1 MEVKQMA
8 MVTYSVPRLIVH
20 GEDALDYLKNLE
32 GKKAAIVTGG
42 SSMKRFGFLDKAK
55 ELLEEGGMEVLIID
69 GVEPDP
75 SIKTCLEGGKKMEE
89 FGPDWIIALGGGSAM
104 DAAKVMWVFYEH
116 PGYDFQKLANF
127 ENPPLRNKAKMAC
140 IASTSGTAS
149 EITAFS
155 VITDTENEIKYP
167 LVHPDFVPDIAIVD
181 PEIPSKMPPLITAQ
195 TGMDVMTHAVEA
207 FVSTAADDYTS
218 PHAIRAIELVFENLK
233 KAYDKGDD
241 LKAREKMHDASTMA
255 GMAFSNASLGIV
267 HSMAHKIG
275 GIFHLTHGEA
285 NAILLP
291 YIIDYNRK
299 STDRYDLLENILGID
314 DIAEEIRKL
323 NEAVG
328 ISQNIKDG
336 KNTIIEEDKFL
347 EVLDTMS
354 ENAIKDACTLTNP
367 RKTSAEDIKK
377 IYKAAYYGEKVDF

>member
-1 MEVKQMA
+1 MTMN
-8 MVTYSVPRLIVH
+8 TYSVPRTIVH
-20 GEDALDYLKNLE
+20 GEGSLEYLKNLE

-89 FGPDWIIALGGGSAM
+89 FEPDWIIALGGGSAM

-127 ENPPLRNKAKMAC
+127 ENPPLRQKAKMAC

-155 VITDTENEIKYP
+155 VITDRENEIKYP
-167 LVHPDFVPDIAIVD
+167 LVHPDFVPDLAIVD
-181 PEIPSKMPPLITAQ
+181 PVVPSKMPPLITAQ
-195 TGMDVMTHAVEA
+195 TGMDVMTHAIEA
-207 FVSTAADDYTS
+207 YVSTSADDYTS
-218 PHAIRAIELVFENLK
+218 PHALQAIKLVFANLK
-233 KAYDKGDD
+233 KAYDNGED
-241 LKAREKMHDASTMA
+241 LEAREKMHDASTLA

-285 NAILLP
+285 NAIMLP

-299 STDRYDLLENILGID
+299 STDKYDQLEKLLGID
-314 DIAEEIRKL
+314 DIAEEVRKL
-323 NEAVG
+323 NKAVG
-328 ISQNIKDG
+328 ITSTIKDG
-336 KNTIIEEDKFL
+336 KNTVIEEDKFK

-354 ENAIKDACTLTNP
+354 QNAFKDACTLTNP
-367 RKTSAEDIKK
+367 RETSAEDIKK
-377 IYKAAYYGEKVDF
+377 IYNAAYYGEKIDF

>member
-8 MVTYSVPRLIVH
+8 MITYSVPRLIVH

-55 ELLEEGGMEVLIID
+55 ELLEEGGVEVLIID

-354 ENAIKDACTLTNP
+354 ENAFKDACTLTNP

>member
-1 MEVKQMA
+1 MA
-8 MVTYSVPRLIVH
+8 MVTYSVPRVIVH
-20 GEDALDYLKNLE
+20 GEDSLEYLKNLE
-32 GKKAAIVTGG
+32 GKKASIVTGG

-55 ELLEEGGMEVLIID
+55 AYLEEGGMEVQIID

-116 PGYDFQKLANF
+116 PGYDFNKLANF
-127 ENPPLRNKAKMAC
+127 ENPPLGEKAKMVC

-167 LVHPDFVPDIAIVD
+167 LVHPDFVPEIAIVD

-195 TGMDVMTHAVEA
+195 TGMDVMTHAVES
-207 FVSTAADDYTS
+207 FVSTGADDYTS
-218 PHAIRAIELVFENLK
+218 PYAIRAIELVFENLK

-241 LKAREKMHDASTMA
+241 LVAREKMHDASTLA
-255 GMAFSNASLGIV
+255 GMAFSNSSLGIV

-285 NAILLP
+285 NAIMLP
-291 YIIDYNRK
+291 YVIDYNRK
-299 STDRYDLLENILGID
+299 ATDKYDILEEILKID

-323 NEAVG
+323 NTAVG
-328 ISQNIKDG
+328 ISNNIKDG
-336 KNTIIEEDKFL
+336 KNTVIEEDKFN
-347 EVLDTMS
+347 EVLDEMS
-354 ENAIKDACTLTNP
+354 KNAFKDACTLTNP
-367 RKTSAEDIKK
+367 RETSAEDIKK
-377 IYKAAYYGEKVDF
+377 IYKAAYYGEKIDF

>member
-1 MEVKQMA
+1 MA

-20 GEDALDYLKNLE
+20 GEDSLDYLKNLE

-354 ENAIKDACTLTNP
+354 ENAFKDACTLTNP

>member
-1 MEVKQMA
+1 MA
-8 MVTYSVPRLIVH
+8 MKAYSVPRVIVH
-20 GEDALDYLKNLE
+20 GENSLAYLKELD
-32 GKKAAIVTGG
+32 GKKATIVTGG

-55 ELLEEGGMEVLIID
+55 EILEEGGMEVQIID

-75 SIKTCLEGGKKMEE
+75 SIKTCKDGGAKMVE

-104 DAAKVMWVFYEH
+104 DAAKVMWVYYEH
-116 PGYDFQKLANF
+116 PGYDFAKLANF
-127 ENPPLRNKAKMAC
+127 ENPPLRNNAKMAC

-155 VITDTENEIKYP
+155 VITDTENKIKYP
-167 LVHPDFVPDIAIVD
+167 LVHADFVPDVAIVD

-207 FVSTAADDYTS
+207 YVSTSADDYTS
-218 PHAIRAIELVFENLK
+218 PHALKAIELVFENLK
-233 KAYDKGDD
+233 KAYDNGED
-241 LKAREKMHDASTMA
+241 LEAREKMHDASTLA

-285 NAILLP
+285 NAIMLP

-299 STDRYDLLENILGID
+299 STDKYDELEKLLGID

-323 NEAVG
+323 NASVG
-328 ISQNIKDG
+328 ISANIKDG
-336 KNTIIEEDKFL
+336 KNTVIEEKDFE
-347 EVLDTMS
+347 EVLDQMS
-354 ENAIKDACTLTNP
+354 KNAFADACTLTNP
-367 RKTSAEDIKK
+367 RETSAEDIKK

>member
-1 MEVKQMA
+1 MA
-8 MVTYSVPRLIVH
+8 MKAYSVPRVIVH
-20 GEDALDYLKNLE
+20 GENSLDYLKELD
-32 GKKAAIVTGG
+32 GKKATIVTGG

-55 ELLEEGGMEVLIID
+55 EILEEGGMEVQIID

-75 SIKTCLEGGKKMEE
+75 SIKTCKDGGSKMVE

-104 DAAKVMWVFYEH
+104 DAAKVMWVYYEH
-116 PGYDFQKLANF
+116 PGYDFAKLANF

-155 VITDTENEIKYP
+155 VITDTENKIKYP
-167 LVHPDFVPDIAIVD
+167 LVHADFVPDVAIVD

-207 FVSTAADDYTS
+207 YVSTSADDYTS
-218 PHAIRAIELVFENLK
+218 PHALKAIELVFENLK
-233 KAYDKGDD
+233 KAYDNGED
-241 LKAREKMHDASTMA
+241 LEAREKMHDASTLA

-285 NAILLP
+285 NAIMLP

-299 STDRYDLLENILGID
+299 STDKYDELEKLLGID

-323 NEAVG
+323 NASVG
-328 ISQNIKDG
+328 ISANIKDG
-336 KNTIIEEDKFL
+336 KNTVIEEKDFE
-347 EVLDTMS
+347 EVLDQMS
-354 ENAIKDACTLTNP
+354 KNAFADACTLTNP
-367 RKTSAEDIKK
+367 RETSAEDIKK

>member
-1 MEVKQMA
+1 MA
-8 MVTYSVPRLIVH
+8 MKAYSVPRVIVH
-20 GEDALDYLKNLE
+20 GENSLDYLKELD
-32 GKKAAIVTGG
+32 GKKATIVTGG

-55 ELLEEGGMEVLIID
+55 EILEESGMEVQIID

-75 SIKTCLEGGKKMEE
+75 SIKTCKDGGAKMVE

-104 DAAKVMWVFYEH
+104 DAAKVMWVYYEH
-116 PGYDFQKLANF
+116 PGYDFNKLASF

-155 VITDTENEIKYP
+155 VITDTENKIKYP
-167 LVHPDFVPDIAIVD
+167 LVHADFVPDVAIVD

-207 FVSTAADDYTS
+207 YVSTSADDYTS
-218 PHAIRAIELVFENLK
+218 PHALKAIELVFENLK
-233 KAYDKGDD
+233 KAYDNGDD
-241 LKAREKMHDASTMA
+241 LEAREKMHDASTLA

-285 NAILLP
+285 NAIMLP

-299 STDRYDLLENILGID
+299 STDKYDELEKLLGII

-323 NEAVG
+323 NASVG
-328 ISQNIKDG
+328 ISANIKDG
-336 KNTIIEEDKFL
+336 KNTVIEEKDFE
-347 EVLDTMS
+347 EVLDQMS
-354 ENAIKDACTLTNP
+354 KNAFADACTLTNP
-367 RKTSAEDIKK
+367 RETTAEDIKK